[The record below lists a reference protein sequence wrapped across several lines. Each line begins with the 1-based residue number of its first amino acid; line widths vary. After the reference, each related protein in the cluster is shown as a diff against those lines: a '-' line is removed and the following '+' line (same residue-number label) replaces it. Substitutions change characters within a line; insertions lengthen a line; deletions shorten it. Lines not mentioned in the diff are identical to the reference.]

1 VVRNPGN
8 SEGGLIKRRGRKLPF
23 EFSKKEGAT
32 MSRMATRLRNASFAT
47 LLGLFAS
54 SAFAQSAAEFIN
66 EASAKGMADIEAS
79 RLAHQ
84 KTESKEVKDY
94 TIVVINDL
102 TTANQHLAKIAK
114 QLDLP
119 VAPREEVMDKAKAL
133 MQEVTDDASFDQAY
147 AASQVKTTQ
156 ETIEQLQQQAQTTDV
171 PQIKAFA
178 EETLPKLQNHL
189 QMARALQASR

>member
-1 VVRNPGN
+1 MN
-8 SEGGLIKRRGRKLPF
+8 
-23 EFSKKEGAT
+23 
-32 MSRMATRLRNASFAT
+32 RMATRLRNVSFVT
-47 LLGLFAS
+47 LLGLYAS
-54 SAFAQSAAEFIN
+54 SACAQSPAEFIN
-66 EASAKGMADIEAS
+66 DASAQGMADIEAS

-84 KTESKEVKDY
+84 KSESKEVKDY
-94 TIVVINDL
+94 TIVVINDR

-119 VAPREEVMDKAKAL
+119 VAPREEVVEKAKAL
-133 MQEVTDDASFDQAY
+133 MPEVLEGASFDEAY
-147 AASQVKTTQ
+147 AASQVKTT
-156 ETIEQLQQQAQTTDV
+156 EQAIDQLEQTAQTTDV

>member
-1 VVRNPGN
+1 
-8 SEGGLIKRRGRKLPF
+8 
-23 EFSKKEGAT
+23 
-32 MSRMATRLRNASFAT
+32 MSRMATRLRNAIFAT
-47 LLGLFAS
+47 LLGLCAS
-54 SAFAQSAAEFIN
+54 SAFAQSPAEFIN
-66 EASAKGMADIEAS
+66 DASAKGMADIEAS

-84 KTESKEVKDY
+84 LSESKQVKDY
-94 TIVVINDL
+94 TIVVINDR

-119 VAPREEVMDKAKAL
+119 VAPREEVVDKAKAL
-133 MQEVTDDASFDQAY
+133 MPEVKADASFDQTY

-156 ETIEQLQQQAQTTDV
+156 EAIEQLQQAAQTTDV

-189 QMARALQASR
+189 QMAKALQASR

>member
-1 VVRNPGN
+1 MN
-8 SEGGLIKRRGRKLPF
+8 
-23 EFSKKEGAT
+23 
-32 MSRMATRLRNASFAT
+32 RMATRLRNGGLAA
-47 LLGLFAS
+47 LLGLCAT
-54 SAFAQSAAEFIN
+54 SAFAQSPTEFIN
-66 EASAKGMADIEAS
+66 DASAQGIADIEAS

-84 KTESKEVKDY
+84 KSESKEVKDY
-94 TIVVINDL
+94 TIVVINDR

-119 VAPREEVMDKAKAL
+119 VAPREEVLEKAKTL
-133 MQEVTDDASFDQAY
+133 MPPVTEGASFDEAY
-147 AASQVKTTQ
+147 AASQVKTTEQ
-156 ETIEQLQQQAQTTDV
+156 AIEQLEQTAQSTDV

>member
-1 VVRNPGN
+1 
-8 SEGGLIKRRGRKLPF
+8 
-23 EFSKKEGAT
+23 
-32 MSRMATRLRNASFAT
+32 MSWMATRLRNASFAM
-47 LLGLFAS
+47 LLGLCAS
-54 SAFAQSAAEFIN
+54 SAFAQSPAEFIN

-94 TIVVINDL
+94 TIVVINDR

-119 VAPREEVMDKAKAL
+119 VAPREEVVDKAKAL
-133 MQEVTDDASFDQAY
+133 MPDVKDGASFDQAY

-156 ETIEQLQQQAQTTDV
+156 EAIEQLQQEAQTTDV
-171 PQIKAFA
+171 PEIKAFA
-178 EETLPKLQNHL
+178 EEMLPKLQNHL
-189 QMARALQASR
+189 QMAKALQASR

>member
-1 VVRNPGN
+1 
-8 SEGGLIKRRGRKLPF
+8 
-23 EFSKKEGAT
+23 
-32 MSRMATRLRNASFAT
+32 MSRMATRLRNASFVT
-47 LLGLFAS
+47 LLGLFAN

-133 MQEVTDDASFDQAY
+133 IPEVKDDAAY

>member
-1 VVRNPGN
+1 MI
-8 SEGGLIKRRGRKLPF
+8 ERRGRKLPF
-23 EFSKKEGAT
+23 EFYFEEGAT

-47 LLGLFAS
+47 LLGLCAS
-54 SAFAQSAAEFIN
+54 SAFAQSPADFIN
-66 EASAKGMADIEAS
+66 DASAKGMADIEAS

-94 TIVVINDL
+94 TVVVINDL

-114 QLDLP
+114 KLDLP
-119 VAPREEVMDKAKAL
+119 VAPREAVIDKSKTMIPEVKDGP
-133 MQEVTDDASFDQAY
+133 TFDQAY

-156 ETIEQLQQQAQTTDV
+156 EAIAQIEQEAQTTDV
-171 PQIKAFA
+171 PEIKAFA

-189 QMARALQASR
+189 QMAKALQASR

>member
-1 VVRNPGN
+1 
-8 SEGGLIKRRGRKLPF
+8 
-23 EFSKKEGAT
+23 

-47 LLGLFAS
+47 LLGLCAS
-54 SAFAQSAAEFIN
+54 SAFAQSPADFIN

-94 TIVVINDL
+94 TVVVINDL

-114 QLDLP
+114 KLDLP
-119 VAPREEVMDKAKAL
+119 VAPREEVIDKSKT
-133 MQEVTDDASFDQAY
+133 MIPEVKDGPTFDQAY
-147 AASQVKTTQ
+147 AASQVQNTQ
-156 ETIEQLQQQAQTTDV
+156 AAIDQIQQEAQTTDV
-171 PQIKAFA
+171 PEIKAFA

-189 QMARALQASR
+189 QMAKALQASR

>member
-1 VVRNPGN
+1 
-8 SEGGLIKRRGRKLPF
+8 
-23 EFSKKEGAT
+23 
-32 MSRMATRLRNASFAT
+32 MSRMATRLRNAGFAT
-47 LLGLFAS
+47 LLGLCAS
-54 SAFAQSAAEFIN
+54 SAFAQSPAEFIN
-66 EASAKGMADIEAS
+66 DASAKGMADIEAS

-84 KTESKEVKDY
+84 KSESKEVKDY
-94 TIVVINDL
+94 TIVVINDR

-119 VAPREEVMDKAKAL
+119 VAPREEVVEKAKVL
-133 MQEVTDDASFDQAY
+133 MPQVEEGATFDDEY

-156 ETIEQLQQQAQTTDV
+156 EAIEQLQQVAQTTDL

-178 EETLPKLQNHL
+178 EETLPKLHNQL

>member
-1 VVRNPGN
+1 MN
-8 SEGGLIKRRGRKLPF
+8 
-23 EFSKKEGAT
+23 
-32 MSRMATRLRNASFAT
+32 RMATRLRNSGFAV
-47 LLGLFAS
+47 LLGLIAN
-54 SAFAQSAAEFIN
+54 SAFAQTPTEFIN
-66 EASAKGMADIEAS
+66 DASAKGVAEIEAS

-84 KTESKEVKDY
+84 KSESKEVKDY
-94 TIVVINDL
+94 TIVVINDR

-119 VAPREEVMDKAKAL
+119 VAPREEVVEKAKTL
-133 MQEVTDDASFDQAY
+133 MPEVMEGTTFDETY

-156 ETIEQLQQQAQTTDV
+156 EAIEQLEQTAQTTDV
-171 PQIKAFA
+171 PEIKAFA

>member
-1 VVRNPGN
+1 
-8 SEGGLIKRRGRKLPF
+8 
-23 EFSKKEGAT
+23 
-32 MSRMATRLRNASFAT
+32 MSRMATRLRNASFAM
-47 LLGLFAS
+47 LLGLCAS
-54 SAFAQSAAEFIN
+54 SAFAQSPAEFIN

-94 TIVVINDL
+94 TIVVINDR

-119 VAPREEVMDKAKAL
+119 VAPREEVVDKAKAL
-133 MQEVTDDASFDQAY
+133 MPDVKDGASFDQAY

-156 ETIEQLQQQAQTTDV
+156 EAIEQLQQEAQTTDV
-171 PQIKAFA
+171 PEIKAFA
-178 EETLPKLQNHL
+178 EEMLPKLQNHL
-189 QMARALQASR
+189 QMAKALQASR

>member
-1 VVRNPGN
+1 
-8 SEGGLIKRRGRKLPF
+8 
-23 EFSKKEGAT
+23 
-32 MSRMATRLRNASFAT
+32 MSRMATRLRNAGFVM
-47 LLGLFAS
+47 LLGLCAS
-54 SAFAQSAAEFIN
+54 SAFAQSPAEFVN
-66 EASAKGMADIEAS
+66 ETSAQGMADIEAS

-94 TIVVINDL
+94 TIVVINDR

-119 VAPREEVMDKAKAL
+119 IAPREELVDKAKAL
-133 MQEVTDDASFDQAY
+133 MPQVKDDASFDQAY
-147 AASQVKTTQ
+147 VASQVKTTQ
-156 ETIEQLQQQAQTTDV
+156 EAIEQLQQQAQTTDV

>member
-1 VVRNPGN
+1 
-8 SEGGLIKRRGRKLPF
+8 
-23 EFSKKEGAT
+23 

-47 LLGLFAS
+47 LLGLCAS
-54 SAFAQSAAEFIN
+54 SAFAQSPAEFVN
-66 EASAKGMADIEAS
+66 EASAQGLADIEAS

-84 KTESKEVKDY
+84 KTASKEVKDY
-94 TIVVINDL
+94 TIVVINDR

-119 VAPREEVMDKAKAL
+119 VAPREEVVDKAKAL
-133 MQEVTDDASFDQAY
+133 IPPMKDDASFDQAY
-147 AASQVKTTQ
+147 VASQMKTTQ
-156 ETIEQLQQQAQTTDV
+156 EAIEQLQQVAQTTDV

>member
-1 VVRNPGN
+1 
-8 SEGGLIKRRGRKLPF
+8 
-23 EFSKKEGAT
+23 
-32 MSRMATRLRNASFAT
+32 MSLMATRLRNCSIAV
-47 LLGLFAS
+47 LLGLFVS
-54 SAFAQSAAEFIN
+54 SAFAQTPAEFIN
-66 EASAKGMADIEAS
+66 DASAKGMADIEAS

-94 TIVVINDL
+94 TIVVINDR

-119 VAPREEVMDKAKAL
+119 VAPREEVVDKAKTL
-133 MQEVTDDASFDQAY
+133 MPEAMDGTNFDEAY

-156 ETIEQLQQQAQTTDV
+156 EAIEQLEQTAQTTDV
-171 PQIKAFA
+171 PEIKAFA

-189 QMARALQASR
+189 QMAKALQASR

>member
-1 VVRNPGN
+1 
-8 SEGGLIKRRGRKLPF
+8 
-23 EFSKKEGAT
+23 
-32 MSRMATRLRNASFAT
+32 MSRMATRLRTTVFASM
-47 LLGLFAS
+47 LGLCAT
-54 SAFAQSAAEFIN
+54 SAFAQSPAEFIN
-66 EASAKGMADIEAS
+66 DASAKGMADIEAS

-84 KTESKEVKDY
+84 KSESQQVKDY
-94 TIVVINDL
+94 TIVVINDR

-119 VAPREEVMDKAKAL
+119 VAPREEVVDKAKAL
-133 MQEVTDDASFDQAY
+133 MPEVKDGTTYDQAY

-156 ETIEQLQQQAQTTDV
+156 EAIEQIEQVAKSTDV
-171 PQIKAFA
+171 PEIKAFA